1 MGANSEFGVGVDIEN
16 IERFSKPNTIKNKQ
30 FLEKI
35 FTKKELNYCFSRA
48 KPEQHLAVR
57 YAGKEAVVKA
67 LSSLGKANI
76 DYKKVEILNSKN
88 SVPMVKI
95 NNKELGNLKIKISL
109 AHCEDKAIAFVIA
122 SKNG

>member
-1 MGANSEFGVGVDIEN
+1 MGVNSEFGVGVDIEN
-16 IERFSKPNTIKNKQ
+16 IERFSKPNVIKNKQ

-35 FTKKELNYCFSRA
+35 FTKKELDYCFSKA
-48 KPEQHLAVR
+48 KPEQHLAAR

-67 LSSLGKANI
+67 ICSLKKINI
-76 DYKKVEILNSKN
+76 DYKKVEILNNKN
-88 SVPMVKI
+88 NVPLAKI
-95 NNKELGNLKIKISL
+95 NKDLGNLKIEISL